1 MMSDTVFSALIIAN
15 FTMMSMKFNP
25 LIEDF
30 YKNMSIGL
38 IIESEHIDK
47 KIDDILNEFKYTFYI
62 YFLLPI
68 LILTFLVFIF
78 VTG

>member
-1 MMSDTVFSALIIAN
+1 
-15 FTMMSMKFNP
+15 MKTTKYNP

-38 IIESEHIDK
+38 ILESEHIDR
-47 KIDDILNEFKYTFYI
+47 KISDILYEFKYTFYI

-68 LILTFLVFIF
+68 LVLTVLAFVV

>member
-1 MMSDTVFSALIIAN
+1 MKTV
-15 FTMMSMKFNP
+15 KYNP
-25 LIEDF
+25 LVDDF

-38 IIESEHIDK
+38 IIESKHIDR
-47 KIDDILNEFKYTFYI
+47 KINEILYEFKFTFYI

-68 LILTFLVFIF
+68 LVLTVLVFLL